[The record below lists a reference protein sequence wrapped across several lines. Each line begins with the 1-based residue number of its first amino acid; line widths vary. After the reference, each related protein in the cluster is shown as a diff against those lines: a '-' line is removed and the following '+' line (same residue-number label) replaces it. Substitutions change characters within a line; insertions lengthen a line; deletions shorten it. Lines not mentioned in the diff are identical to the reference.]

1 MKISRLN
8 DIIQD
13 WVRWHKVDNHKLGY
27 PSKVNYLSTGGYSAN
42 VFDDMVDAADT
53 QNVKTLDAIIHSLPK
68 DQRQAIYARYLGEKK
83 PIFYEVKLNDAMDN
97 LLTIASRRIGA

>member
-13 WVRWHKVDNHKLGY
+13 WVSWHKVDSHKLGY
-27 PSKVNYLSTGGYSAN
+27 PNKVSYLSTGGYSSG
-42 VFDDMVDAADT
+42 VFDDMVNVADK

-68 DQRQAIYARYLGEKK
+68 DQEQAIYARYLGEKE
-83 PIFYEVKLNDAMDN
+83 PMFFEVKFNLAMEN
-97 LLTIASRRIGA
+97 LLNIASRRIGA

>member
-1 MKISRLN
+1 MRISRLN
-8 DIIQD
+8 DIIHD

>member
-53 QNVKTLDAIIHSLPK
+53 QNVKTLDAIIDSLPK
-68 DQRQAIYARYLGEKK
+68 DQRQAIYARYLNEKK

>member
-42 VFDDMVDAADT
+42 VFDDMVNAADT